1 MLSKTFSASPLGIQ
15 ACLVEVEVE
24 LAQGLPQVILVGLP
38 DTALRES
45 RDRIL
50 TAIRQ
55 SCFPYEP
62 RKLIINLAPADLR
75 KEGSLFDLSIAVGI
89 LAAQGIVSQE
99 AVQQYVMIGELA
111 LDGAIRPVRGVLPIA
126 LSMVKHGKHK
136 LLLPVSNVREASIV
150 SGIECYPVQS
160 LAETVSFLNGETPI
174 SAFQFLQD
182 LPSEEIETYHAS
194 FDFADVQGQFQAKR
208 ALEIAA
214 AGQHNVLLIGPP
226 GSGKTML
233 AQRLP
238 TILPPMSRGESL
250 ETSALYSIVGQLNRE
265 RPLLTHR
272 PFRTPHHSAS
282 AVALCGGGTHPRPGE
297 ISLANHG
304 ILFLDEFPEF
314 DRSTLESLRQP
325 MEEGEITIARIQQSL
340 RFPARFLLVAAMNP
354 CPCGFLGD
362 PRNECSCSSREV
374 WRYRHKISGPLLD
387 RIDIQVEVPPLRFHE
402 LNSSQKQES
411 SGEIYVRVASAREK
425 QLKRFNGLNIEWN
438 GQMFHRLIKKFC
450 TLGDVE
456 SNLLRQAMETFG
468 LSARAHDKI
477 LKVARTIADLAGSEH
492 IKVEHL
498 AEAIQYRNL
507 DKAIGNRACIL
518 QN

>member
-24 LAQGLPQVILVGLP
+24 VAQGLPQVILVGLP

-55 SCFPYEP
+55 SRFPHEP

-75 KEGSLFDLSIAVGI
+75 KEGPLFDLSIAVGI
-89 LAAQGIVSQE
+89 LAAQEIVSQE
-99 AVQQYVMIGELA
+99 AAQEYVMIGELA
-111 LDGAIRPVRGVLPIA
+111 LDGTIRPVRGVLPIA
-126 LSMVKHGKHK
+126 LSMAKNGKKK
-136 LLLPVSNVREASIV
+136 LILPVQNTREASIV
-150 SGIECYPVQS
+150 REIECYPVGH

-174 SAFQFLQD
+174 TPYRYQEE
-182 LPSEEIETYHAS
+182 LPSSNSLDPQPSIGQ
-194 FDFADVQGQFQAKR
+194 FDFSEVQGQFQAKR

-214 AGQHNVLLIGPP
+214 AGRHNLLMIGPP

-238 TILPPMSRGESL
+238 SILPPMSRQESL
-250 ETSALYSIVGQLNRE
+250 ETSALYSIVGQLNHE
-265 RPLLTHR
+265 RPLLTR
-272 PFRTPHHSAS
+272 PPFRTPHHSAS

-297 ISLANHG
+297 ISLANNG

-325 MEEGEITIARIQQSL
+325 MEEGEITIARVQRSL

-362 PRNECSCSSREV
+362 PRKECSCSPREV

-411 SGEIYVRVASAREK
+411 SAEIYTRVASAREK
-425 QLKRFNGLNIEWN
+425 QIKRFSSLGIEWN
-438 GQMFHRLIKKFC
+438 AQMSHRQIKKSC
-450 TLGDVE
+450 PLGEAE

-477 LKVARTIADLAGSEH
+477 LKVARTISDLAGSEN

-507 DKAIGNRACIL
+507 DRNVGGTI
-518 QN
+518 

>member
-1 MLSKTFSASPLGIQ
+1 MLSKTFSASPMGIQ
-15 ACLVEVEVE
+15 AYLVEVEVE
-24 LAQGLPQVILVGLP
+24 IAQGLPQVILVGLP

-55 SCFPYEP
+55 SRFPHEP
-62 RKLIINLAPADLR
+62 KKLVINLAPADLR
-75 KEGSLFDLSIAVGI
+75 KEGPLFDLPIAIGI
-89 LAAQGIVSQE
+89 LAAQEIVSKE
-99 AVQQYVMIGELA
+99 AVKEYVMIGELA
-111 LDGAIRPVRGVLPIA
+111 LDGTVRPVRGVLPIA
-126 LSMVKHGKHK
+126 LSMAKNGKKK
-136 LLLPVSNVREASIV
+136 LILPIQNEREASIV
-150 SGIECYPVQS
+150 REIECYPVRH
-160 LAETVSFLNGETPI
+160 LAETVSFLNGEIPI
-174 SAFQFLQD
+174 APCRYQEE
-182 LPSEEIETYHAS
+182 LPLDPQALTGQ
-194 FDFADVQGQFQAKR
+194 FDFSDVQGQFQTKR

-214 AGQHNVLLIGPP
+214 AGGHNVLLIGPP

-238 TILPPMSRGESL
+238 TILPPMSRQESL
-250 ETSALYSIVGQLNRE
+250 ETSALYSIVGQLNHE
-265 RPLLTHR
+265 RPLLTQR

-297 ISLANHG
+297 ISLANNG

-314 DRSTLESLRQP
+314 DRSTLEALRQP
-325 MEEGEITIARIQQSL
+325 MEEGEITIARVQRSL

-362 PRNECSCSSREV
+362 PRKECSCSPREV

-411 SGEIYVRVASAREK
+411 SAEIYARVACAREK
-425 QLKRFNGLNIEWN
+425 QLKRFNSLGVEWN
-438 GQMFHRLIKKFC
+438 SQMSHRQIKKSCPF
-450 TLGDVE
+450 GEAE

-477 LKVARTIADLAGSEH
+477 LKVARTIADLAGSEN

-507 DKAIGNRACIL
+507 DRHTA
-518 QN
+518 

>member
-1 MLSKTFSASPLGIQ
+1 MLSKTFSASPMGIQ
-15 ACLVEVEVE
+15 AYLVEVEVE
-24 LAQGLPQVILVGLP
+24 IAQGLPQVILVGLP

-55 SCFPYEP
+55 SHFPHEP
-62 RKLIINLAPADLR
+62 KKLVINLAPADLR
-75 KEGSLFDLSIAVGI
+75 KEGPLFDLPIAIGI
-89 LAAQGIVSQE
+89 LAAQEIVSQE
-99 AVQQYVMIGELA
+99 AVKEYMMIGELA
-111 LDGAIRPVRGVLPIA
+111 LDGTVRPVRGVLPIA
-126 LSMVKHGKHK
+126 LSMAKNGKKK
-136 LLLPVSNVREASIV
+136 LILPIQNAREASIV
-150 SGIECYPVQS
+150 TGIECYPVRS
-160 LAETVSFLNGETPI
+160 LAEAVSFLNGETPI
-174 SAFQFLQD
+174 SPFQFRQD
-182 LPSEEIETYHAS
+182 LPSEKIETDHSS

-214 AGQHNVLLIGPP
+214 AGGHNVLMIGPP

-238 TILPPMSRGESL
+238 TILPPMSRQESL
-250 ETSALYSIVGQLNRE
+250 ETSALYSIVGQLNHE
-265 RPLLTHR
+265 RPLLTQR

-297 ISLANHG
+297 ISLANNG

-314 DRSTLESLRQP
+314 DRSTLEALRQP
-325 MEEGEITIARIQQSL
+325 MEEGEITIARVQRSL

-362 PRNECSCSSREV
+362 PRKECSCSPREV

-411 SGEIYVRVASAREK
+411 SADIYARVASAREK
-425 QLKRFNGLNIEWN
+425 QLKRSISLGIEWN
-438 GQMFHRLIKKFC
+438 SQMSHRQIKKSC
-450 TLGDVE
+450 PLGEAE

-477 LKVARTIADLAGSEH
+477 LKVSRTIADLAGSEN

-507 DKAIGNRACIL
+507 DRSIGGRSI
-518 QN
+518 